1 MDTKYVIDVFFQ
13 ILNKLNHEIGC
24 WNELW
29 LKVHNYLCVAFLL
42 VILFVVVLKRNLFQP
57 KVFLISRRSSGWSST
72 DRNLSLQRAENPSV
86 NHIPVL
92 KVHNSVNINLS

>member
-1 MDTKYVIDVFFQ
+1 MGTFANREKNKKILLYCMDTKYVMDVFFQ

-42 VILFVVVLKRNLFQP
+42 VIFFVVVLKRNLF
-57 KVFLISRRSSGWSST
+57 
-72 DRNLSLQRAENPSV
+72 
-86 NHIPVL
+86 
-92 KVHNSVNINLS
+92 